1 MQSAF
6 IYIFTHPLRIWN
18 SAQSVS
24 EALNFMH
31 ATSEWQSLRH
41 RTQFQVFNF
50 SPLFC
55 CILCVCFYLNFKHF
69 EGRSPIC
76 FVFFF
81 FYISGILKTTLVVQK
96 FSPLQKKKRCLWK
109 LLQFLIYH
117 FSDCLA
123 YFIMVKRA
131 INFLWVNFVN
141 FVWRPWIE

>member
-24 EALNFMH
+24 EALNLMH
-31 ATSEWQSLRH
+31 AASEWQSLRH
-41 RTQFQVFNF
+41 RTQFQVFGLQ
-50 SPLFC
+50 PTVLLHPVCLF
-55 CILCVCFYLNFKHF
+55 LNFKHF
-69 EGRSPIC
+69 EDGGLIC

-96 FSPLQKKKRCLWK
+96 FTPLQKKKRCLWK
-109 LLQFLIYH
+109 LLQFFIYH

-141 FVWRPWIE
+141 FVWKPWIE